1 MTNYGERSECE
12 FGMLSRN
19 IWEERRPPIKGA
31 IEKDQRIN
39 DEVASLLQSVPAE
52 YRREVGAKVRRIIN
66 ILKS

>member
-1 MTNYGERSECE
+1 MTYGDRPEADFSIV
-12 FGMLSRN
+12 SRFP
-19 IWEERRPPIKGA
+19 WEERRPPIKGA

-52 YRREVGAKVRRIIN
+52 YRKEVGAKVRGIIN

>member
-1 MTNYGERSECE
+1 MEYPERAEADFSIV
-12 FGMLSRN
+12 SRFP
-19 IWEERRPPIKGA
+19 WEERRLPIKGA

-52 YRREVGAKVRRIIN
+52 YRKEVGAKVRRIIN

>member
-1 MTNYGERSECE
+1 MEYPERAEAD
-12 FGMLSRN
+12 FWMLSKHP
-19 IWEERRPPIKGA
+19 WEERRLPIKGV

-39 DEVASLLQSVPAE
+39 DEVANLLQSVPAE